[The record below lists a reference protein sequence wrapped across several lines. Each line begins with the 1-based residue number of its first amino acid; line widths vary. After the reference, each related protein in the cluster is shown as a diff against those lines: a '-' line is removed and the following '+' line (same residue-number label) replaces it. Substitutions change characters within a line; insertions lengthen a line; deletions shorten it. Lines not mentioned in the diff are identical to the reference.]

1 MTDWSVRG
9 GATTASTRQIRDASY
24 ERRRTSIL
32 RAARDAFSRLG
43 FTVATVDDVAERAG
57 IAKGTLYLYF
67 RSKEEIYL
75 ACLLEEVHELMR
87 QSREEMEA
95 EPDLRSK
102 LKAYFR
108 VRFEFC
114 EKHEAFYR
122 IYQAEYSGLFMKGR
136 AIPKEFRALLEQSLD
151 YMTEVMER
159 AVKSGEIRKVPAR
172 SAASAVLDMSRGIA
186 EKRLLGFSHLSPSE
200 ELDFLVEFIWRG
212 LAPSGKQQAKR
223 ATRAVHA

>member
-1 MTDWSVRG
+1 M
-9 GATTASTRQIRDASY
+9 TASARQIRDVSY

-32 RAARDAFSRLG
+32 KAARDAFSRLG

-87 QSREEMEA
+87 RSRDEMEA
-95 EPDLRSK
+95 KPDLRSK

-151 YMTEVMER
+151 YMTKVMER
-159 AVKSGEIRKVPAR
+159 AVQSSEIRKVPAR

-186 EKRLLGFSHLSPSE
+186 EKRLLGFSHLTPSE
-200 ELDFLVEFIWRG
+200 EIDFLVEFIWRG
-212 LAPSGKQQAKR
+212 LAPGGKQNAKR
-223 ATRAVHA
+223 APKAVHA

>member
-1 MTDWSVRG
+1 M
-9 GATTASTRQIRDASY
+9 TASTRQIRDASY
-24 ERRRTSIL
+24 ERRRASIL
-32 RAARDAFSRLG
+32 RAAREVFSRLG
-43 FTVATVDDVAERAG
+43 FAVATVDDVAERAA

-87 QSREEMEA
+87 RSREEMESK
-95 EPDLRSK
+95 PDLRSK
-102 LKAYFR
+102 LEAYFR

-151 YMTEVMER
+151 YMTEVIER
-159 AVKSGEIRKVPAR
+159 GAKSGEIRSVPAR
-172 SAASAVLDMSRGIA
+172 SAASVVLDLSRGIA
-186 EKRLLGFSHLSPSE
+186 EKRLLGFSHLTTLE
-200 ELDFLVEFIWRG
+200 EIDFLVGFIWRG
-212 LAPSGKQQAKR
+212 LAPEGKQEAKR
-223 ATRAVHA
+223 TPKAGHA

>member
-1 MTDWSVRG
+1 MR
-9 GATTASTRQIRDASY
+9 ATTRQIRDVSY
-24 ERRRTSIL
+24 ERRRASIL
-32 RAARDAFSRLG
+32 KAARDAFSRLG
-43 FTVATVDDVAERAG
+43 FAAATVDDVAERAG

-87 QSREEMEA
+87 RSREEMEA
-95 EPDLRSK
+95 KPDLRSK
-102 LKAYFR
+102 LAAYFR

-122 IYQAEYSGLFMKGR
+122 IYQAEYSGLFMKSR
-136 AIPKEFRALLEQSLD
+136 AIPREFRVLLEQSLD

-159 AVKSGEIRKVPAR
+159 AIKAGEIRKVPAR

-186 EKRLLGFSHLSPSE
+186 EKRLLGFSHLTPSAE
-200 ELDFLVEFIWRG
+200 NDFLVDLIWRG
-212 LAPSGKQQAKR
+212 LAPESKQQRMRQQGKR
-223 ATRAVHA
+223 QQKAGHA

>member
-1 MTDWSVRG
+1 M
-9 GATTASTRQIRDASY
+9 ATARQIRDASY

-32 RAARDAFSRLG
+32 KAAREVFSRLG
-43 FTVATVDDVAERAG
+43 FAVATVDDVAERAG
-57 IAKGTLYLYF
+57 IAKGTIYLYF

-87 QSREEMEA
+87 RSCDEMDA
-95 EPDLRSK
+95 KPDLRSK
-102 LKAYFR
+102 LEAYFR

-136 AIPKEFRALLEQSLD
+136 TIPREFRALLEQSLD

-172 SAASAVLDMSRGIA
+172 SAASEVLDMSRGIA
-186 EKRLLGFSHLSPSE
+186 ENRLLGFSNL
-200 ELDFLVEFIWRG
+200 
-212 LAPSGKQQAKR
+212 
-223 ATRAVHA
+223 TT